1 MPTRCHHMV
10 QPRAE
15 PKPVCV
21 LQVKERKKV
30 QRIKEWRTKFVDL
43 YWNSYPRARP
53 ADMCDAL
60 LEAFAAEAEFSDVDV
75 QPSESQWPSDD
86 GDGSDDDDAD
96 ADDDDG
102 EGEDVRSRPYSPTPL
117 VESTILVPSS
127 QPNEAGTAVDDGGS
141 SEQRVEGTPPPSPRS
156 EHKGSEAATS
166 STKKSVNGLRTCPHC
181 GQSGASKN
189 FRRHEKRC
197 LEAQAT
203 GKALQKGGRPPKR

>member
-1 MPTRCHHMV
+1 MV

-75 QPSESQWPSDD
+75 QPSERQWPSDD
-86 GDGSDDDDAD
+86 GDDGDG
-96 ADDDDG
+96 DG
-102 EGEDVRSRPYSPTPL
+102 EDEDEDEDVRSRSYSTTPLVESTTPL
-117 VESTILVPSS
+117 VESTILLVPST
-127 QPNEAGTAVDDGGS
+127 QPNEADTAVDDGGS